1 MIIDKKEFEPRVS
14 FLNKTHYIPKKE
26 NYTYAKK
33 INKIKNTPVAPSF
46 GKKVIQK
53 LTSLF
58 HKIEIKFLIRN
69 IKNNKSSSVVDINK
83 HNNFFNNIDNK
94 INKIKKEIKCINDES
109 ENLYSSFGIDS
120 GSKDFFAQNEINKK
134 EMEIGVLIKEKNEI
148 KNKNLEAIKNIIS
161 HANDKFDFYS
171 LCDYL
176 TEIKRAKDFFSSLND
191 TAGGECSD
199 SKLIVDLLNEIAIN
213 RIKAIDDKS
222 IKNIFKLVSLKFD
235 FENVNLN
242 KKYDFMHNFSS
253 LKERDKFIRA
263 LNFLVIAQD
272 EMDIDIEEKFNQK
285 NKLSFILKTVLNVNE
300 EFSLN
305 QLMDEYE
312 KIYIGNEYDFY
323 SDNTQSTILDNNSDD
338 ILIDSLDGVEK
349 KLDEKIDVSESM
361 KVDIESNSEVNK
373 TTSLSNE
380 VITNEDIEN
389 GDIKKEDKYLND
401 IKGNLEKIRNNFD
414 NYEKKNKELSDFID
428 SMLDEDANIEQK
440 QYNKIK
446 KQISDILSNLENID
460 FEEKNILNSL
470 KLDSDVYKNIDID
483 IKILNE
489 SLEDFNSVLNKQNLD
504 NFQVLESSLIENAG
518 DLPNIL
524 KTMRTLTLQ
533 EQKVKI
539 NEFIK
544 SLDDIYVKLKNNLSN
559 VELNIMD
566 KPNNSEQI
574 ELKLAP
580 VFYKSREANTY
591 SSDDIV
597 IDKDINNSEI
607 LDGLYSSL
615 EVQVN
620 HVSKEL
626 ESISKKLNLNL
637 VSKRA
642 GNISEVDKVNELR
655 NKYAKKNNYKTI
667 DIESYN
673 INSKYSTINDKL
685 NDRANQ
691 IKLMEENLSKIQ
703 EKNKINRLE
712 VSKLLESEVNSESKE
727 KIINV
732 VKDAVENTEV
742 KVNND
747 SNKNSNDKAEVY
759 LKDKGNDRGKNYN
772 KLDENYIGKLRK
784 EHAASSEIVGNFE
797 VKNDILVFDNNVKNK
812 NIENIRFN
820 YKEKRI
826 TFLKVIY
833 DNKKVAIHIN
843 SLMSDEDIKKI
854 ENNIKGKESISIRS
868 KMELRPLLGKIVN
881 EINQYLTKEE

>member
-1 MIIDKKEFEPRVS
+1 MDIKISLFEPKVS
-14 FLNKTHYIPKKE
+14 FLNKTHHIPKKE
-26 NYTYAKK
+26 EYTYTKK
-33 INKIKNTPVAPSF
+33 IEGVKNTPVAPSF
-46 GKKVIQK
+46 GKKFFHA
-53 LTSLF
+53 LTTLF

-69 IKNNKSSSVVDINK
+69 IKNNKLSNVVDINK
-83 HNNFFNNIDNK
+83 HNNFFNDVDNEESK
-94 INKIKKEIKCINDES
+94 KPDDSCSINSNS
-109 ENLYSSFGIDS
+109 EGCFSQD
-120 GSKDFFAQNEINKK
+120 
-134 EMEIGVLIKEKNEI
+134 EI

-171 LCDYL
+171 FCDYL

-191 TAGGECSD
+191 VAGGECSD
-199 SKLIVDLLNEIAIN
+199 SKLIVDLLNKIAIN

-222 IKNIFKLVSLKFD
+222 IKNVFKLVSLKFD

-272 EMDIDIEEKFNQK
+272 EVDIDIETIFNQK
-285 NKLSFILKTVLNVNE
+285 NKLSFILKTILNVNE
-300 EFSLN
+300 EISLK
-305 QLMDEYE
+305 QLIEEYK
-312 KIYIGNEYDFY
+312 KIYIDNECDFY
-323 SDNTQSTILDNNSDD
+323 SDNTQSVILDNNSDD
-338 ILIDSLDGVEK
+338 VSIDILFDSLGGLEK
-349 KLDEKIDVSESM
+349 LLDEKIDVSESV
-361 KVDIESNSEVNK
+361 KVDPESNSEVNK
-373 TTSLSNE
+373 KTSLLSNE
-380 VITNEDIEN
+380 VITNEDVEN
-389 GDIKKEDKYLND
+389 GDIKKGDKFLNN
-401 IKGNLEKIRNNFD
+401 IKGNLEDVKNIFD
-414 NYEKKNKELSDFID
+414 NYEKKKKELSEFID
-428 SMLDEDANIEQK
+428 SMLDKDTNIEQK
-440 QYNKIK
+440 QYDEIK
-446 KQISDILSNLENID
+446 QKFSDILSNLENID

-504 NFQVLESSLIENAG
+504 NLQILESSLIENAG

-566 KPNNSEQI
+566 KSNDREQI
-574 ELKLAP
+574 ELKTAP
-580 VFYKSREANTY
+580 VFYKNKVADTY
-591 SSDDIV
+591 SSDDVDNIV
-597 IDKDINNSEI
+597 IDKNINNSEI

-626 ESISKKLNLNL
+626 KNISEKFNLNL
-637 VSKRA
+637 VSNRDS
-642 GNISEVDKVNELR
+642 NISAVDKVNELR
-655 NKYAKKNNYKTI
+655 NKYAKKNNDKTM
-667 DIESYN
+667 DVESYN

-712 VSKLLESEVNSESKE
+712 VSKLLESEINSESKE

-732 VKDAVENTEV
+732 VKDAVESTEV
-742 KVNND
+742 KVNNE
-747 SNKNSNDKAEVY
+747 SNKKTREY
-759 LKDKGNDRGKNYN
+759 LKDKGNNRGKNYN
-772 KLDENYIGKLRK
+772 KLDESYIGKLRK
-784 EHAASSEIVGNFE
+784 EHEASSEIVGNFE

-812 NIENIRFN
+812 NIENIIFN

-854 ENNIKGKESISIRS
+854 ENNIKGKESISVGS

-881 EINQYLTKEE
+881 EINQYLTKK

>member
-1 MIIDKKEFEPRVS
+1 MIIDKKIFEPGVS
-14 FLNKTHYIPKKE
+14 FLNKTHHIPKKE
-26 NYTYAKK
+26 IYTYAKK

-46 GKKVIQK
+46 GKKVIHM

-69 IKNNKSSSVVDINK
+69 IKNNKLSSVVDINK
-83 HNNFFNNIDNK
+83 HNNFFNDVDNEESK
-94 INKIKKEIKCINDES
+94 KSDDSCSINSNS
-109 ENLYSSFGIDS
+109 EGYFSQD
-120 GSKDFFAQNEINKK
+120 
-134 EMEIGVLIKEKNEI
+134 EI

-171 LCDYL
+171 FCDYL

-191 TAGGECSD
+191 VAGGECSD
-199 SKLIVDLLNEIAIN
+199 SKLIVDLLKKIAIN

-263 LNFLVIAQD
+263 LNFLIIAQD
-272 EMDIDIEEKFNQK
+272 EVDIDIETIFNQK
-285 NKLSFILKTVLNVNE
+285 NKLSFILKTILNVNE
-300 EFSLN
+300 EFSLK
-305 QLMDEYE
+305 QLMEEYK
-312 KIYIGNEYDFY
+312 KIYIDNECDFY
-323 SDNTQSTILDNNSDD
+323 SDNTQGIILDNNSDD
-338 ILIDSLDGVEK
+338 VSIDILFDSLGGLEK
-349 KLDEKIDVSESM
+349 ILDEKIDVSESM
-361 KVDIESNSEVNK
+361 KVDPESNSEVNK
-373 TTSLSNE
+373 KTSLLSNE
-380 VITNEDIEN
+380 VITNEDVEN
-389 GDIKKEDKYLND
+389 GDIKKGDKCLNN
-401 IKGNLEKIRNNFD
+401 IKGNLEDVKNIFD
-414 NYEKKNKELSDFID
+414 NYEKKNKELSEFVE
-428 SMLDEDANIEQK
+428 SMLDEDTNIEQK
-440 QYNKIK
+440 QYDEIK
-446 KQISDILSNLENID
+446 QKFSDILSNLENID

-489 SLEDFNSVLNKQNLD
+489 SLEDFSSVLNKQNLD
-504 NFQVLESSLIENAG
+504 NLQILESSLIENAG

-566 KPNNSEQI
+566 KSNNREKI
-574 ELKLAP
+574 ELKTAP
-580 VFYKSREANTY
+580 VFYKNKVADTY
-591 SSDDIV
+591 SSDDVDNIV
-597 IDKDINNSEI
+597 IDKNINNSEI

-626 ESISKKLNLNL
+626 KNISEKFNLNL
-637 VSKRA
+637 VSNRDS
-642 GNISEVDKVNELR
+642 NISAVDKVNELR
-655 NKYAKKNNYKTI
+655 NKHAKKNNNKTM
-667 DIESYN
+667 DVESYN
-673 INSKYSTINDKL
+673 INSKYSNINDNL

-712 VSKLLESEVNSESKE
+712 VSKLLESEINSEYKE

-732 VKDAVENTEV
+732 VEDAVENTEV

-747 SNKNSNDKAEVY
+747 SNKNSNKKTQEY
-759 LKDKGNDRGKNYN
+759 LKDKGNNRGKNYN
-772 KLDENYIGKLRK
+772 KLDESYIGKLRK
-784 EHAASSEIVGNFE
+784 EHEASSEIVGNFE

-854 ENNIKGKESISIRS
+854 ENNIKGKESISVGS

-881 EINQYLTKEE
+881 EINQYLTKK

>member
-1 MIIDKKEFEPRVS
+1 MIIDKKVFEPGVS
-14 FLNKTHYIPKKE
+14 FSNKTHYIPKKE

-46 GKKVIQK
+46 GKKIIQA
-53 LTSLF
+53 LISLF
-58 HKIEIKFLIRN
+58 HKFEIKFLIKDIRN
-69 IKNNKSSSVVDINK
+69 NELSDIVDIKK
-83 HNNFFNNIDNK
+83 HDYLFNEIDIK
-94 INKIKKEIKCINDES
+94 INEIKKEIKYISDETKQ
-109 ENLYSSFGIDS
+109 LYGSFGVDS
-120 GSKDFFAQNEINKK
+120 DCEDRFSLDEINKK
-134 EMEIGVLIKEKNEI
+134 EMEIESLIKEKGEI
-148 KNKNLEAIKNIIS
+148 KNKNLNTINNIIS

-176 TEIKRAKDFFSSLND
+176 TEVKRAKDFLSSVND
-191 TAGGECSD
+191 EGNEYSKN
-199 SKLIVDLLNEIAIN
+199 KLIVSLLNEIITN
-213 RIKAIDDKS
+213 RLNAIDDKS
-222 IKNIFKLVSLKFD
+222 IKNIFKLINLRFN
-235 FENVNLN
+235 FENIHLN

-272 EMDIDIEEKFNQK
+272 EVDIDIEEKFNQK

-305 QLMDEYE
+305 QLMDEYK
-312 KIYIGNEYDFY
+312 KIYIDNECDFY

-440 QYNKIK
+440 KYNKIK
-446 KQISDILSNLENID
+446 KQISDILSNFENID

-504 NFQVLESSLIENAG
+504 NLQVLESSLIENTG

-524 KTMRTLTLQ
+524 KTMRTLTHQ

-607 LDGLYSSL
+607 LDDLYSSL

-759 LKDKGNDRGKNYN
+759 LKDKRNDRGKNYN

>member
-1 MIIDKKEFEPRVS
+1 MIIDKKIFEPGVS
-14 FLNKTHYIPKKE
+14 FLNKTHHIPKKE
-26 NYTYAKK
+26 IYTYAKK

-46 GKKVIQK
+46 GKKVIHM

-69 IKNNKSSSVVDINK
+69 IKNNKLSSVVDINK
-83 HNNFFNNIDNK
+83 NNNFFNDVNNEESKKSDDSCS
-94 INKIKKEIKCINDES
+94 INSNS
-109 ENLYSSFGIDS
+109 EGCFSQD
-120 GSKDFFAQNEINKK
+120 
-134 EMEIGVLIKEKNEI
+134 EI

-171 LCDYL
+171 FCDYL

-191 TAGGECSD
+191 VAGGECSD
-199 SKLIVDLLNEIAIN
+199 SKLIVDLLKKIAIN

-222 IKNIFKLVSLKFD
+222 IKNVFKLVSLKFD

-272 EMDIDIEEKFNQK
+272 EVDIDIETIFNQK
-285 NKLSFILKTVLNVNE
+285 NKLSFILKTILNVDE
-300 EFSLN
+300 EISLK
-305 QLMDEYE
+305 QLIEEYK
-312 KIYIGNEYDFY
+312 KIYIDNECDFY
-323 SDNTQSTILDNNSDD
+323 SDNTQGIILDNNSDD
-338 ILIDSLDGVEK
+338 VSSNILSVFLGRLEK
-349 KLDEKIDVSESM
+349 LLDEKIDVSESV
-361 KVDIESNSEVNK
+361 KVDSESN
-373 TTSLSNE
+373 NE

-389 GDIKKEDKYLND
+389 GDIKKEDKYLNN
-401 IKGNLEKIRNNFD
+401 IRGNLEEIKNNFD
-414 NYEKKNKELSDFID
+414 NYEKRNKELSEFVD

-440 QYNKIK
+440 QYDEIK
-446 KQISDILSNLENID
+446 QKFSDILSNLENID

-489 SLEDFNSVLNKQNLD
+489 SLEDFSSVLNKQNLD
-504 NFQVLESSLIENAG
+504 NLQILESSLIENAG

-566 KPNNSEQI
+566 KSNDREQI
-574 ELKLAP
+574 ELKFAP
-580 VFYKSREANTY
+580 ISYKNKVADIY
-591 SSDDIV
+591 SSDDIDNII
-597 IDKDINNSEI
+597 IDKNINNSEI

-626 ESISKKLNLNL
+626 KNISEKFNLNL
-637 VSKRA
+637 VRNRA
-642 GNISEVDKVNELR
+642 SYISAVDKVNELR
-655 NKYAKKNNYKTI
+655 NKYAKKNNDKII
-667 DIESYN
+667 DVESYN

-712 VSKLLESEVNSESKE
+712 VSKLLESEINSESKE

-732 VKDAVENTEV
+732 VEDAVESTEV

-747 SNKNSNDKAEVY
+747 SNKNSNKKTQEY
-759 LKDKGNDRGKNYN
+759 LKDKGNNRGKNYN
-772 KLDENYIGKLRK
+772 KLDESYIGKLRK
-784 EHAASSEIVGNFE
+784 EHEASSEIVGNFE

-833 DNKKVAIHIN
+833 DNKKIAIHIN

-854 ENNIKGKESISIRS
+854 ENNIKGKESISVGS

-881 EINQYLTKEE
+881 EINQYLTKK

>member
-1 MIIDKKEFEPRVS
+1 MIIDKKIFEPGVS
-14 FLNKTHYIPKKE
+14 FLNKTHHIPKKE
-26 NYTYAKK
+26 IYTYAKK

-46 GKKVIQK
+46 GKKVIHM

-69 IKNNKSSSVVDINK
+69 IKNNKLSSVVDINK
-83 HNNFFNNIDNK
+83 NNNFFNDVNNEESKKSDDSCS
-94 INKIKKEIKCINDES
+94 INSNS
-109 ENLYSSFGIDS
+109 EGCFSQD
-120 GSKDFFAQNEINKK
+120 
-134 EMEIGVLIKEKNEI
+134 EI

-171 LCDYL
+171 FCDYL

-191 TAGGECSD
+191 VAGGECSD
-199 SKLIVDLLNEIAIN
+199 SKLIVDLLKKIAIN

-222 IKNIFKLVSLKFD
+222 IKNVFKLVSLKFD

-272 EMDIDIEEKFNQK
+272 EVDIDIETIFNQK
-285 NKLSFILKTVLNVNE
+285 NKLSFILKTILNVDE
-300 EFSLN
+300 EISLK
-305 QLMDEYE
+305 QLIEEYK
-312 KIYIGNEYDFY
+312 KIYIDNECDFY
-323 SDNTQSTILDNNSDD
+323 SDNTQGIILDNNSDD
-338 ILIDSLDGVEK
+338 VSSNILSVFLGRLEK
-349 KLDEKIDVSESM
+349 LLDEKIDVSESV
-361 KVDIESNSEVNK
+361 KVDSESN
-373 TTSLSNE
+373 NE

-389 GDIKKEDKYLND
+389 GDIKKEDKYLNN
-401 IKGNLEKIRNNFD
+401 IRGNLEEIKNNFD
-414 NYEKKNKELSDFID
+414 NYEKRNKELSEFVD
-428 SMLDEDANIEQK
+428 SMLGEDANIEQK
-440 QYNKIK
+440 QYDEIK
-446 KQISDILSNLENID
+446 QKFSDILSNLENID

-489 SLEDFNSVLNKQNLD
+489 SLEDFSSVLNKQNLD
-504 NFQVLESSLIENAG
+504 NLQILESSLIENAG

-566 KPNNSEQI
+566 KSNDREQI
-574 ELKLAP
+574 ELKFAP
-580 VFYKSREANTY
+580 ISYKNKVADIY
-591 SSDDIV
+591 SSDDIDNII
-597 IDKDINNSEI
+597 IDKNINNSEI

-626 ESISKKLNLNL
+626 KNISEKFNLNL
-637 VSKRA
+637 VRNRA
-642 GNISEVDKVNELR
+642 SYISAVDKVNELR
-655 NKYAKKNNYKTI
+655 NKYAKKNNDKII
-667 DIESYN
+667 DVESYN

-712 VSKLLESEVNSESKE
+712 VSKLLESEINSESKE

-732 VKDAVENTEV
+732 VEDAVENTEV

-747 SNKNSNDKAEVY
+747 SNKNSNKKTQEY
-759 LKDKGNDRGKNYN
+759 LKDKGNNRGKNYN
-772 KLDENYIGKLRK
+772 KLDESYIGKLRK
-784 EHAASSEIVGNFE
+784 EHEASSEIVGNFE

-854 ENNIKGKESISIRS
+854 ENNIKGKESISVGS

-881 EINQYLTKEE
+881 EINQYLTKK

>member
-1 MIIDKKEFEPRVS
+1 MDIKISLFEPKVS
-14 FLNKTHYIPKKE
+14 FLNKTHHIPKKE
-26 NYTYAKK
+26 EYTYTKK
-33 INKIKNTPVAPSF
+33 IEGVKNTPVAPSF
-46 GKKVIQK
+46 GKKFFHA
-53 LTSLF
+53 LTTLF

-69 IKNNKSSSVVDINK
+69 IKNNKLSSVVDINK
-83 HNNFFNNIDNK
+83 HNNFFNDVDNEESK
-94 INKIKKEIKCINDES
+94 KPDDSCSINSNS
-109 ENLYSSFGIDS
+109 EGCFSQD
-120 GSKDFFAQNEINKK
+120 
-134 EMEIGVLIKEKNEI
+134 EI

-171 LCDYL
+171 FCDYL

-191 TAGGECSD
+191 VAGGECSD
-199 SKLIVDLLNEIAIN
+199 SKLIVDLLNKIAIN

-222 IKNIFKLVSLKFD
+222 IKNVFKLVSLKFD

-272 EMDIDIEEKFNQK
+272 KVDIDIETIFNQK
-285 NKLSFILKTVLNVNE
+285 NKLSFILKTILNVNE
-300 EFSLN
+300 EISLK
-305 QLMDEYE
+305 QLIEEYK
-312 KIYIGNEYDFY
+312 KIYIDNECDFY
-323 SDNTQSTILDNNSDD
+323 SDNTQSVILDNNSDD
-338 ILIDSLDGVEK
+338 VSIDILFDSLGGLEK
-349 KLDEKIDVSESM
+349 LLDEKIDVSESV
-361 KVDIESNSEVNK
+361 KVDPESNSEVNK
-373 TTSLSNE
+373 KTSLLSNE
-380 VITNEDIEN
+380 VITNEDVEN
-389 GDIKKEDKYLND
+389 GDIKKGGKFLNN
-401 IKGNLEKIRNNFD
+401 IKGNLEDVKNIFD
-414 NYEKKNKELSDFID
+414 NYEKKNKELSEFID
-428 SMLDEDANIEQK
+428 SMLDKDTNIEQK
-440 QYNKIK
+440 QYDEIK
-446 KQISDILSNLENID
+446 QKFSDVLSNLENID

-504 NFQVLESSLIENAG
+504 NLQILESSLIENAG

-566 KPNNSEQI
+566 KSNNREKI
-574 ELKLAP
+574 ELKTAP
-580 VFYKSREANTY
+580 VFYKNKVADTY
-591 SSDDIV
+591 SSDDVDNIDNIV
-597 IDKDINNSEI
+597 IDKNINNSKI
-607 LDGLYSSL
+607 LDDLYSSL

-626 ESISKKLNLNL
+626 KNISEKFNLNL
-637 VSKRA
+637 VSNRDS
-642 GNISEVDKVNELR
+642 NISAVDKVNELR
-655 NKYAKKNNYKTI
+655 NKYAKKNNDKTM
-667 DIESYN
+667 DVESYN

-712 VSKLLESEVNSESKE
+712 VSKLLESEINSESKE

-732 VKDAVENTEV
+732 VEDAVENTEV

-747 SNKNSNDKAEVY
+747 SNKNSNKKTQEY
-759 LKDKGNDRGKNYN
+759 LKDKGNNRGKNYN
-772 KLDENYIGKLRK
+772 KLDESYIGKLRK
-784 EHAASSEIVGNFE
+784 EHEASSEIVGNFE

-854 ENNIKGKESISIRS
+854 ENNIKGKESISVGS

-881 EINQYLTKEE
+881 EINQYLTKK

>member
-1 MIIDKKEFEPRVS
+1 MDIKISLFEPKVS
-14 FLNKTHYIPKKE
+14 FLNKTHHIPKKE
-26 NYTYAKK
+26 EYTYTKK
-33 INKIKNTPVAPSF
+33 IEGVKNTPVAPSF
-46 GKKVIQK
+46 GKKFFHA
-53 LTSLF
+53 LTTLF

-69 IKNNKSSSVVDINK
+69 IKNNKLSNVVDINK
-83 HNNFFNNIDNK
+83 HNNFFNDVDNEESK
-94 INKIKKEIKCINDES
+94 KPDDSCSINSNS
-109 ENLYSSFGIDS
+109 EGCFSQD
-120 GSKDFFAQNEINKK
+120 
-134 EMEIGVLIKEKNEI
+134 EI

-171 LCDYL
+171 FCDYL

-191 TAGGECSD
+191 VAGGECSD
-199 SKLIVDLLNEIAIN
+199 SKLIVDLLNKIAIN

-222 IKNIFKLVSLKFD
+222 IKNVFKLVSLKFD

-272 EMDIDIEEKFNQK
+272 EVDIDIETIFNQK
-285 NKLSFILKTVLNVNE
+285 NKLSFILKTILNVNE
-300 EFSLN
+300 EISLK
-305 QLMDEYE
+305 QLIEEY
-312 KIYIGNEYDFY
+312 KNIYIDNECDFY
-323 SDNTQSTILDNNSDD
+323 SDNTQGVILDNNSDD
-338 ILIDSLDGVEK
+338 VSNDILFDSLDG
-349 KLDEKIDVSESM
+349 LEKIDVSESV
-361 KVDIESNSEVNK
+361 KVEPESNNEVNK
-373 TTSLSNE
+373 KTSLLSNE
-380 VITNEDIEN
+380 VITNEDVEN
-389 GDIKKEDKYLND
+389 GDIKKGDKFLNN
-401 IKGNLEKIRNNFD
+401 IKGNLEDVKNIFD
-414 NYEKKNKELSDFID
+414 NYEKKKKELSEFID
-428 SMLDEDANIEQK
+428 SMLDKDTNIEQK
-440 QYNKIK
+440 QYDEIK
-446 KQISDILSNLENID
+446 QKFSDILSNLENID

-504 NFQVLESSLIENAG
+504 NLQILESSLIENAG

-566 KPNNSEQI
+566 KSNNREKI
-574 ELKLAP
+574 ELKTAP
-580 VFYKSREANTY
+580 VFYKNKVADIY
-591 SSDDIV
+591 SSDDVDNIDNIV
-597 IDKDINNSEI
+597 IDKNINNSKI

-626 ESISKKLNLNL
+626 KNISEKFNLNL
-637 VSKRA
+637 VSNRDS
-642 GNISEVDKVNELR
+642 NISAVDKVNELR
-655 NKYAKKNNYKTI
+655 NKYAKKNNDKTM
-667 DIESYN
+667 DVESYN

-712 VSKLLESEVNSESKE
+712 VSKLLESEINSESKE

-732 VKDAVENTEV
+732 VEDAVENTEV

-747 SNKNSNDKAEVY
+747 SNKNSNKKTQEY
-759 LKDKGNDRGKNYN
+759 LKDKGNNRGKNYN
-772 KLDENYIGKLRK
+772 KLDESYIGKLRK
-784 EHAASSEIVGNFE
+784 EHEASSEIVGNFE

-854 ENNIKGKESISIRS
+854 ENNIKGKESISVGS

-881 EINQYLTKEE
+881 EINQYLTKK